1 MTAKPRFAMRYVTVG
16 GVRYLRLDDVA
27 TLLCEL
33 GATEETDVRNCL
45 EQAAHKPDQGSAV
58 TTIAPKYPAARDQ
71 ILTAVSSAKEEWPG
85 LTWDSAPQTLLAA
98 VEAGQ
103 PIGIDD
109 LTEGCYWAA
118 DNSPD
123 AQAARR
129 DWSMLVAAVADERP
143 AGCRAASTRL
153 GRRVTYAAAVVAEA
167 RRLAAVEAAAV
178 KARAEAAA
186 ELGRAAAAAVAV
198 GAWGEALTLAT
209 QAAAIERE
217 FGDAP
222 SWGRLIDEIKAL
234 PEWNAEDNAIVDYHE
249 GVPDASEAAA
259 IECCGA
265 VISASPQLAPT
276 ESDAREAWCT
286 RFVAA
291 YRTEIARWVTAGAAK
306 E

>member
-1 MTAKPRFAMRYVTVG
+1 MTSTAKHP
-16 GVRYLRLDDVA
+16 
-27 TLLCEL
+27 
-33 GATEETDVRNCL
+33 
-45 EQAAHKPDQGSAV
+45 AAHAQILAAVTSAV
-58 TTIAPKYPAARDQ
+58 
-71 ILTAVSSAKEEWPG
+71 EEWPG

-118 DNSPD
+118 DNSLD

-129 DWSMLVAAVADERP
+129 AWSELVAAVADGRP
-143 AGCRAASTRL
+143 AGCRVASTRL
-153 GRRVTYAAAVVAEA
+153 GRRVAYPAAMTAEA

-198 GAWGEALTLAT
+198 GAWGEALTLAA

-222 SWGRLIDEIKAL
+222 SWGRLVDEIKTL
-234 PEWNAEDNAIVDYHE
+234 PEWIAADTAIVDYH
-249 GVPDASEAAA
+249 DAVSDVSEAAA
-259 IECCGA
+259 IERCDT
-265 VISASPQLAPT
+265 VLSASPQLAPT
-276 ESDAREAWCT
+276 APDAREAWCA
-286 RFVAA
+286 RFVAVYA
-291 YRTEIARWVTAGAAK
+291 AKIAFWIATDAAK